1 MLETEIVK
9 LREAIEA
16 LTTALENQ
24 PTLPI
29 MTEAQSADAGGVIN
43 LTVED
48 ATAEDQDKPDDTD
61 LDTLKAEVLKA
72 SRAGYKDIVR
82 TKLADMGVRT
92 LTELSAPQRT
102 ELYVWLMARGDN

>member
-1 MLETEIVK
+1 MLESEIVK

-16 LTTALENQ
+16 LTTALKSQ
-24 PTLPI
+24 PTLPL
-29 MTEAQSADAGGVIN
+29 MTEAQSSDAGGVVN
-43 LTVED
+43 LKTED
-48 ATAEDQDKPDDTD
+48 ATPEAKDKPEDAD

-82 TKLADMGVRT
+82 TKLTDMGVRT